1 MSTPE
6 TPNTPNPPTPSNSAG
21 SPTMLQGMWQ
31 RISLAGK
38 LMCGGALVAILA
50 SFLNSVSVHGSSP
63 IGGVTINKGTM
74 MLESGWRAIVPL
86 IGCVACG
93 VLALLM
99 FGEKPSPNQKQ
110 FTIAAL
116 AASVVAL
123 LVTIF
128 FLIRVSDSSSGFS
141 GFGGTFSISAGFG
154 LYLMLLAS
162 IACVAGS
169 VLQARAV
176 RVF

>member
-1 MSTPE
+1 
-6 TPNTPNPPTPSNSAG
+6 
-21 SPTMLQGMWQ
+21 MLQGMWQ

-86 IGCVACG
+86 IACVACG

-99 FGEKPSPNQKQ
+99 FGEKPHPKQKQ
-110 FTIAAL
+110 FSLGAL
-116 AASVVAL
+116 SASAVAL
-123 LVTIF
+123 LVTIYLF
-128 FLIRVSDSSSGFS
+128 VRVSDSSSGFS
-141 GFGGTFSISAGFG
+141 GFGGNFSISPGFG

-162 IACVAGS
+162 IACFAGS
-169 VLQARAV
+169 IMQARAV
-176 RVF
+176 KVF